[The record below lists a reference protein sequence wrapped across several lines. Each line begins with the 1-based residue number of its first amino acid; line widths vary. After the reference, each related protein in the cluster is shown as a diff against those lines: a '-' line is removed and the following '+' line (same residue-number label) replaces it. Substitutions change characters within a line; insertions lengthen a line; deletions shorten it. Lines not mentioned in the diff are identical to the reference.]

1 MKKRRFYNHILLS
14 AVAMVLFAACTQE
27 DSIAES
33 YFPENKYPLEL
44 TASGIQAITNETQAS
59 TRATVDDNWNNVT
72 NIAVQVGTV
81 VKQYSVSST
90 DGGVTAKLHSEDP
103 FLWKNAEE
111 KKRIIAWHPFTK
123 IYPTDWTVKSDQSTA
138 ANYQAS
144 DLIRAD
150 LKDLAFND
158 RNDPEKSK
166 MISIIKR
173 RR

>member
-111 KKRIIAWHPFTK
+111 I
-123 IYPTDWTVKSDQSTA
+123 
-138 ANYQAS
+138 
-144 DLIRAD
+144 LID
-150 LKDLAFND
+150 
-158 RNDPEKSK
+158 
-166 MISIIKR
+166 
-173 RR
+173 